1 MHISFRSSLP
11 GVLLVIAG
19 VCSLVF
25 APASVAS
32 AETVRTVNGVDI
44 DSSLVDFYLE
54 SRTQQP
60 ADQATAEQ
68 RDAIIRELTD
78 IYLLTTQPI
87 AKQLASSDR
96 LKAQIELQ
104 QRATIA
110 QAVAQDFL
118 AKNQATEE
126 EILAQYEAQIK
137 LAPPLQ
143 FKARHILVD
152 TQSAAIDLIAQL
164 DSGTNFEELAKTH
177 STGPSGPSGG
187 DLGWFSPEQMVKPFS
202 DAVAALDDGAY
213 TTEPVQTQFGWHV
226 ILREESRATEPPTL
240 ESARSVIKQRIE
252 QTKLQQYIEGLRSAA
267 TTSD

>member
-1 MHISFRSSLP
+1 MDISFRSGIS
-11 GVLLVIAG
+11 GVLLLFASTSSLIAP
-19 VCSLVF
+19 VSI
-25 APASVAS
+25 AS
-32 AETVRTVNGVDI
+32 AETVATVNGVAI
-44 DSSLVDFYLE
+44 DSTLVDFYLE

-78 IYLLTTQPI
+78 IYLLATQPI
-87 AKQLASSDR
+87 GKELASSDR

-104 QRATIA
+104 ERAAVA

-152 TQSAAIDLIAQL
+152 TQAAAIDLIAQL
-164 DSGTNFEELAKTH
+164 DSGAEFQELAKTH

-187 DLGWFSPEQMVKPFS
+187 DLGWFSPDQMVKPFS
-202 DAVAALDDGAY
+202 DAVATLDDGAY

-226 ILREESRATEPPTL
+226 ILREESRANEPPTL
-240 ESARSVIKQRIE
+240 ESVSQAIKQNIE
-252 QTKLQQYIEGLRSAA
+252 QTKLQQYIEGLRTSA
-267 TTSD
+267 TTSE